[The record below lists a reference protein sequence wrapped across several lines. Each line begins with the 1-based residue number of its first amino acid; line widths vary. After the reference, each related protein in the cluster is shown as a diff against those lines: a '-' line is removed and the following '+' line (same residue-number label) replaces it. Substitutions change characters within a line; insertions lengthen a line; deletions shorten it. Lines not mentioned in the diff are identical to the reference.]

1 MSNRSSSL
9 NLKVIGIASTVGV
22 IVALL
27 VGSMMYFTSVKPVKK
42 DIEQNLLKEMKVHVD
57 AAMELKVQSGIM
69 GATAMTLQKNVIEA
83 LYVEDRESVLPLFA
97 EVREGFRSK
106 SPFKNIGTIL
116 FTADGRMLV
125 RSWDLESYGQDAS
138 NSPLVRRAMKEKQA
152 FGALGVGAKG
162 VGVVAISPVMDD
174 GEFMG
179 MISLLQGLG
188 SVTKDFRN
196 NLDIDYVLMADKRY
210 IAEKYGDMP
219 NVDNNKP
226 VSENYILASNR
237 WFDEAIVEKVT
248 KFFKPVDGEKRALYL
263 GGGKVFID
271 LPAYDEEGLVFGR
284 HMFVM
289 DKSVYLGPIEKAMN
303 AAWMSLIG
311 VLLGIFFLTFA
322 LVVAIGRMVI
332 KPLQKVQQT
341 TDNIMRTGN
350 FSLRA
355 DVGSM
360 DEVGRTANALNE
372 LLEQISKALN
382 EANETVSAISQGDF
396 SHRIAGKYVGDLDKL
411 KIGVN
416 DSADNIAQVMKQLGQ
431 TMQAMHD
438 GDFKIDIDCQ
448 AKGEYLTM
456 MNNAQSAMNEMN
468 AIIAQI
474 NEVMGYMSEGQFGHR
489 VELEARGEMSVLK
502 ERINESME
510 QLDDAIKDITR
521 IVVAQSEGDLTQSIV
536 ADYEGDLKTLKDA
549 VNQSLEKLAEIVSQA
564 MQAADIVSNASDEV
578 SRGALDLSQRVQEQ
592 AAALEQTSATMDEM
606 NSAVQNNTDNS
617 QQAAEVAS
625 KVQKEAGQGQQVMQQ
640 TINAMNSIQESS
652 HKISDIVT
660 LIDGIAFQTN
670 LLALNAAVEAARA
683 GDHGRGFAVVAGE
696 VRALAQKSAEAA
708 KDIKNLID
716 ESVSRIDDGTR
727 LASES
732 GERLAS
738 ITGSI
743 EQVTGMINQ
752 IARASSEQA
761 EGVSQVH
768 TAISDIDGATQQ
780 NAALVEETSAAAE
793 SMSEQATE
801 LSRNM
806 AFFKTGA
813 NSNRI
818 KPQAKIGVKPAT
830 QTQLPSARS
839 DEKTEVK
846 AKSLDQPKMS
856 ETKIKTKTEAK
867 PQARSEK
874 NESEWEEF

>member
-1 MSNRSSSL
+1 MSKRTSSSL

-27 VGSMMYFTSVKPVKK
+27 VGSMMYFTSVKPV
-42 DIEQNLLKEMKVHVD
+42 EQEVRQDLLNEMKIHID

-69 GATAMTLQKNVIEA
+69 GATAMTLQKNIIES
-83 LYVEDRESVLPLFA
+83 LYVEDRESVLDVFA
-97 EVREGFRSK
+97 SVREGFRSK
-106 SPFKNIGTIL
+106 SNFNNIGTIL
-116 FTADGRMLV
+116 MTADGRMMI
-125 RSWDLESYGQDAS
+125 RSWDLENYGQNAS
-138 NSPLVRRAMKEKQA
+138 NSPLVQRAMKEKQA
-152 FGALGVGAKG
+152 FAALGIGARGIG
-162 VGVVAISPVMDD
+162 VMAISPIMDN

-179 MISLLQGLG
+179 MISLIQGLA
-188 SVTKDFRN
+188 SVKSDLKN
-196 NLDIDYVLMADKRY
+196 NLNIDWVLLADKRY

-219 NVDNNKP
+219 NVDQNKP
-226 VSENYILASNR
+226 VNENYILASNR
-237 WFDEAIVEKVT
+237 WFDEATVENVT
-248 KFFKPVDGEKRALYL
+248 KHFKPVDGENTALYL
-263 GGGKVFID
+263 GGGKVFVD

-289 DKSVYLGPIEKAMN
+289 DESVYLEPIQMAMN
-303 AAWMSLIG
+303 AAWISLLG
-311 VLLGIFFLTFA
+311 VLLGIFVLTFA
-322 LVVAIGRMVI
+322 LVIAIGRMVI
-332 KPLQKVQQT
+332 KPLQKVQKT
-341 TDNIMRTGN
+341 ADNIMRTGD
-350 FSLRA
+350 FGLRA

-360 DEVGRTANALNE
+360 DEVGKTAHALNE
-372 LLEQISKALN
+372 LLEQTSKALD
-382 EANETVSAISQGDF
+382 EANETVNAISQGDF
-396 SHRIAGKYVGDLDKL
+396 SHRISGQYVGDLDKL
-411 KIGVN
+411 KQGVN

-431 TMQAMHD
+431 TMKAMHD
-438 GDFKIDIDCQ
+438 GEFKIDIDCQ
-448 AKGEYLTM
+448 AQGEYLSM

-474 NEVMGYMSEGQFGHR
+474 NEVMGYMSEGQFDHR
-489 VELEARGEMSVLK
+489 VELEARGEMKVLK
-502 ERINESME
+502 DRINESMA

-549 VNQSLEKLAEIVSQA
+549 VNQSLDKLAEIVSQA
-564 MQAADIVSNASDEV
+564 VQAADIVSNASDEV

-625 KVQKEAGQGQQVMQQ
+625 KVQKEAAQGEQVMQQ
-640 TINAMNSIQESS
+640 TIKAMNSIQESS

-708 KDIKNLID
+708 KDIKTLID

-743 EQVTGMINQ
+743 EEVTGMINQ

-780 NAALVEETSAAAE
+780 NAALVEQTSAAAE
-793 SMSEQATE
+793 SMNEQASE

-813 NSNRI
+813 TSNRMR
-818 KPQAKIGVKPAT
+818 PQAKLAAKPARQAQLPAKDKVDKTETKTPEASKVKPA
-830 QTQLPSARS
+830 LKSP
-839 DEKTEVK
+839 VK
-846 AKSLDQPKMS
+846 
-856 ETKIKTKTEAK
+856 
-867 PQARSEK
+867 SEK

>member
-1 MSNRSSSL
+1 MSKRSSSL
-9 NLKVIGIASTVGV
+9 SLKVIAIASSVGV
-22 IVALL
+22 IVAFL
-27 VGSMMYFTSVKPVKK
+27 VGLMMYFTSVKPV
-42 DIEQNLLKEMKVHVD
+42 EQNVQKELLEEMKIHID
-57 AAMELKVQSGIM
+57 AAMELKAQSGIM
-69 GATAMTLQKNVIEA
+69 GATAMTLQKNIIDS
-83 LYVEDRESVLPLFA
+83 LYVEDRESVLDLFA
-97 EVREGFRSK
+97 SVRDGFRSK
-106 SPFKNIGTIL
+106 SNFNNIGTVL
-116 FTADGRMLV
+116 MTADGRMMI
-125 RSWDLESYGQDAS
+125 RSWDLENYGQDAS
-138 NSPLVRRAMKEKQA
+138 NSPLVQRAMKEKQA
-152 FGALGVGAKG
+152 FAALGIGARGIG
-162 VGVVAISPVMDD
+162 VMAISPIMD
-174 GEFMG
+174 GEDFMG
-179 MISLLQGLG
+179 MISLIQGLA
-188 SVTKDFRN
+188 SVRSDLKN
-196 NLDIDYVLMADKRY
+196 NLDIDWVLLADKRY

-219 NVDNNKP
+219 NVDQNKP
-226 VSENYILASNR
+226 VNQHYILANNR
-237 WFDEAIVEKVT
+237 WFDEATVDRVIKH
-248 KFFKPVDGEKRALYL
+248 FQPVDGEDTATYL
-263 GGGKVFID
+263 GGGKVFVD

-289 DKSVYLGPIEKAMN
+289 DEAVYLAPINMAVN
-303 AAWMSLIG
+303 AAWLSLLG

-322 LVVAIGRMVI
+322 LVMAISRMVI
-332 KPLQKVQQT
+332 KPLQKVQRT
-341 TDNIMRTGN
+341 ADNIMSTGD

-355 DVGSM
+355 EVSSM
-360 DEVGRTANALNE
+360 DEVGKTAHALNA
-372 LLEQISKALN
+372 LLEQTSQALD

-396 SHRIAGKYVGDLDKL
+396 SHRISGQYVGDLDRL
-411 KIGVN
+411 KQGVN
-416 DSADNIAQVMKQLGQ
+416 DSADNIAQVMKQLGK

-438 GDFKIDIDCQ
+438 GEFKVNIDCQ
-448 AKGEYLTM
+448 AKGEYLSM

-474 NEVMGYMSEGQFGHR
+474 NEVMGYMSEGQFDHR
-489 VELEARGEMSVLK
+489 VELEARGEMKVLK
-502 ERINESME
+502 DRINESME

-536 ADYEGDLKTLKDA
+536 GDYEGDLKTLKDA

-780 NAALVEETSAAAE
+780 NAALVEQTSAAAE

-813 NSNRI
+813 SSNRMR
-818 KPQAKIGVKPAT
+818 PQPKIESKPAS
-830 QTQLPSARS
+830 QTQLASAS
-839 DEKTEVK
+839 LANKAETKT
-846 AKSLDQPKMS
+846 KSLDKPKQPTEKV
-856 ETKIKTKTEAK
+856 KTDLNSK
-867 PQARSEK
+867 PRSNKDEG
-874 NESEWEEF
+874 EWEEF

>member
-1 MSNRSSSL
+1 MSKRSSSL
-9 NLKVIGIASTVGV
+9 SLKVIGIASSVGLV
-22 IVALL
+22 VAFL
-27 VGSMMYFTSVKPVKK
+27 VGLMMYFTSVKPVEKNVQQ
-42 DIEQNLLKEMKVHVD
+42 ELLAEMKIHID

-69 GATAMTLQKNVIEA
+69 GATAMTLQNQVIES
-83 LYVEDRESVLPLFA
+83 LQVEDRESVIPFFSGI
-97 EVREGFRSK
+97 RDGFRSK
-106 SPFKNIGTIL
+106 SNFNNIGTIL
-116 FTADGRMLV
+116 MTADGRMMI
-125 RSWDLESYGQDAS
+125 RSWEIDSYGQNAS
-138 NSPLVRRAMKEKQA
+138 HSPLVQRAMKERQA
-152 FGALGVGAKG
+152 FGALGVGARG
-162 VGVVAISPVMDD
+162 VGVMAISPVIDD

-179 MISLLQGLG
+179 MISLIQGLA
-188 SVTKDFRN
+188 SVKHDLKH
-196 NLDIDYVLMADKRY
+196 NLNIDWVLLADKRY

-219 NVDNNKP
+219 NVDQNKP
-226 VSENYILASNR
+226 VNERYILANNR
-237 WFDEAIVEKVT
+237 WFDEATVERVT
-248 KFFKPVDGEKRALYL
+248 KHFNPVDGEDTAIYL
-263 GGGKVFID
+263 GSGKVFVD

-289 DKSVYLGPIEKAMN
+289 DESVYLAPINMAVN
-303 AAWMSLIG
+303 AAWLSLVG

-360 DEVGRTANALNE
+360 DEVGKTASALNE
-372 LLEQISKALN
+372 LLEQISKALD
-382 EANETVSAISQGDF
+382 EANETVSSISQGDF
-396 SHRIAGKYVGDLDKL
+396 SHRISGQYVGDLDKL
-411 KIGVN
+411 KQGVN
-416 DSADNIAQVMKQLGQ
+416 DSAENIAQVMNQLAQ

-438 GDFKIDIDCQ
+438 GDFKINIDCQ

-468 AIIAQI
+468 SVIAQI
-474 NEVMGYMSEGQFGHR
+474 NEVMGYMSQGQFGHR
-489 VELEARGEMSVLK
+489 VELEARGEMNVLK

-536 ADYEGDLKTLKDA
+536 GDYEGDLKMLKDA

-625 KVQKEAGQGQQVMQQ
+625 KVQKEAVQGEQVMQQ
-640 TINAMNSIQESS
+640 TIIAMNSIQESS
-652 HKISDIVT
+652 HKISDIVS

-708 KDIKNLID
+708 KDIKKLID

-780 NAALVEETSAAAE
+780 NAALVEQTSAAAE

-806 AFFKTGA
+806 AFFNTGA
-813 NSNRI
+813 NSNRMR
-818 KPQAKIGVKPAT
+818 PQPKIAAKPAS
-830 QTQLPSARS
+830 QTQLSSAYTNNKS
-839 DEKTEVK
+839 KMDP
-846 AKSLDQPKMS
+846 KSLDNKVS
-856 ETKIKTKTEAK
+856 ETKVKAVSN
-867 PQARSEK
+867 PQPKSNR
-874 NESEWEEF
+874 NETEWEEF

>member
-1 MSNRSSSL
+1 MSKRTSSSL

-27 VGSMMYFTSVKPVKK
+27 VGSMMYFTSVKPV
-42 DIEQNLLKEMKVHVD
+42 EQEVRQDLIKEMKIHID

-69 GATAMTLQKNVIEA
+69 GATAMTLQKNIIES
-83 LYVEDRESVLPLFA
+83 LYVEDRESVLDVFA
-97 EVREGFRSK
+97 SVREGFRSK
-106 SPFKNIGTIL
+106 SNFNNIGTIL
-116 FTADGRMLV
+116 MTADGRMMI
-125 RSWDLESYGQDAS
+125 RSWDLDSYGQNAS
-138 NSPLVRRAMKEKQA
+138 NSPLVQRAMKEKQA
-152 FGALGVGAKG
+152 FAALGIGARGIG
-162 VGVVAISPVMDD
+162 VMAISPIMDNGD
-174 GEFMG
+174 FMG
-179 MISLLQGLG
+179 MISLIQGLA
-188 SVTKDFRN
+188 SVKSDLKN
-196 NLDIDYVLMADKRY
+196 NLNIDWVLLADKRY

-219 NVDNNKP
+219 NVDQNKP
-226 VSENYILASNR
+226 INENYILANNR
-237 WFDEAIVEKVT
+237 WFDEATVENVT
-248 KFFKPVDGEKRALYL
+248 KQFKQVDGENTALYL
-263 GGGKVFID
+263 GGGKVFVD

-289 DKSVYLGPIEKAMN
+289 DESVYLEPIQMAMN
-303 AAWMSLIG
+303 AAWISLLG
-311 VLLGIFFLTFA
+311 VLLGIFVLTFA
-322 LVVAIGRMVI
+322 LVIAIGRMVI
-332 KPLQKVQQT
+332 KPLQKVQKT
-341 TDNIMRTGN
+341 ADNIMKTGD
-350 FSLRA
+350 FGLRA

-360 DEVGRTANALNE
+360 DEVGKTAHALNE
-372 LLEQISKALN
+372 LLEQTSKALD

-396 SHRIAGKYVGDLDKL
+396 SHRITGQYVGDLDKL
-411 KIGVN
+411 KQGVN
-416 DSADNIAQVMKQLGQ
+416 DSADNIAQVMTQLAQ

-489 VELEARGEMSVLK
+489 VELEARGEMNVLK

-536 ADYEGDLKTLKDA
+536 GDYEGDLKTLKDA

-780 NAALVEETSAAAE
+780 NAALVEQTSAAAE

-813 NSNRI
+813 TSNRMR
-818 KPQAKIGVKPAT
+818 PQPKIEAKSAT
-830 QTQLPSARS
+830 QTQLPSSRS
-839 DEKTEVK
+839 ADKVEVK
-846 AKSLDQPKMS
+846 SKSLDKPKQAEPKINTGSKPQPKS
-856 ETKIKTKTEAK
+856 D
-867 PQARSEK
+867 K
-874 NESEWEEF
+874 NEGEWEEF